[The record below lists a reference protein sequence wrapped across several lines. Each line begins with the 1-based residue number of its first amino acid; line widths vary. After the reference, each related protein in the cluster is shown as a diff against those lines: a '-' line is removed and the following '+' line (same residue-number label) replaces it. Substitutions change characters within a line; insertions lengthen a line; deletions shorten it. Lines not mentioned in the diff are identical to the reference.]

1 MKEVVC
7 MLLSFRVRNYKSI
20 ADEMW
25 IDLRATK
32 QKDHLDTLI
41 NSGKEKFLP
50 VIAIYGANASGK
62 SNIFKAISAMMDRIE
77 GKLKKDVIT
86 SDDIAPYIV
95 PYMFDETYKNGSTLF
110 EIEQKID
117 KIEYRYGFVCTKQKV
132 YEEWLFMKKDS
143 KEECVFYRN
152 DETLEMPFENKEIN
166 NEVSHCYSMTSEND
180 LLITGLNKRAS
191 SNLKMIQENFKTYKL
206 AIKKGEE
213 NTRNLEKKIG
223 ILHLFSNINMFDS
236 ISFDFSNDKT
246 ESVLIDGLGR
256 NLYKL
261 GNANRLAPHKMVEN
275 IKEMVATVD
284 SSIVDVTVEEE
295 TDSDLNIHYRVYTHH
310 LDNNGKKVKVN
321 FDIESNGTRKFIAL
335 YSWIFLSLNNGFSI
349 VCDEIDIKLHP
360 LLLRRII
367 RMFTDKEQNPKGAQ
381 LIFSAHNLICLDSS
395 DLRRDE
401 IYFVEKN
408 NQKTEIYPM
417 SDIKIK
423 GETVRADLDFGKN
436 YLTGRFGAIPFND

>member
-1 MKEVVC
+1 MKEVVG

-25 IDLRATK
+25 IDFRATN

-41 NSGKEKFLP
+41 HEGKVKILP

-62 SNIFKAISAMMDRIE
+62 SNIFKALSAMRNRIE
-77 GKLKKDVIT
+77 GALKKDVIT

-95 PYMFDETYKNGSTLF
+95 PFMFDETYINGATLF
-110 EIEQKID
+110 EIELIID
-117 KIEYRYGFVCTKQKV
+117 KTEYRYGFECTKHKI

-143 KEECVFYRN
+143 EEECIFYRN
-152 DETLEMPFENKEIN
+152 DEIIEIPFKHKSIHKEI
-166 NEVSHCYSMTSEND
+166 SHCYSMASEND

-191 SNLKMIQENFKTYKL
+191 SNLKMIRENIETDKF
-206 AIKKGEE
+206 AIEKREMSVGHLKIE
-213 NTRNLEKKIG
+213 LE
-223 ILHLFSNINMFDS
+223 ILNFFNVIKMFDS
-236 ISFDFSNDKT
+236 LSFDFSDDDT
-246 ESVLIDGLGR
+246 ESVLIDGLGS
-256 NLYKL
+256 NFIEFSNKGELSAQ
-261 GNANRLAPHKMVEN
+261 NMIDD
-275 IKEMVATVD
+275 IKEMVAIVD
-284 SSIVDVTVEEE
+284 SSIVDITVEEE
-295 TDSDLNIHYRVYTHH
+295 TDSDLNINYRVFTHH
-310 LDNNGKKVKVN
+310 LDNKGKKIKVN
-321 FDIESNGTRKFIAL
+321 FDTESNGTRKFIAL
-335 YSWIFLSLNNGFSI
+335 YSWIGLCLKSGVSI
-349 VCDEIDIKLHP
+349 ICDEIDIKLHP

-367 RMFTDKEQNPKGAQ
+367 KMFTDKEQNPKGAQ

-408 NQKTEIYPM
+408 NQKTEIYSM

-436 YLTGRFGAIPFND
+436 YLTGRFGAIPFNN